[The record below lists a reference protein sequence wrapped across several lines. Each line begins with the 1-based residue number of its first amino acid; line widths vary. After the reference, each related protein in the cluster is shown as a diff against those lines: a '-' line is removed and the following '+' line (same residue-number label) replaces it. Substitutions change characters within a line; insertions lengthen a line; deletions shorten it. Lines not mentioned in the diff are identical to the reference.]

1 LTAFTPPAKTVMT
14 RYKLQDLRSR
24 LLILKETISPANQG
38 SSEAEKQRLARFV
51 LLNPYGFHYPFQL
64 EELLASMP
72 ADDPLRDNVLTAR
85 ARLIQDLQVRS
96 AALREIW
103 EKYPEQDGGIQALY
117 ELGAIRLQQWKESKQ
132 GEAKGELLAEARSLL
147 NRVIQ
152 NYPQSPFA
160 ELAGRLLAPLANLD

>member
-1 LTAFTPPAKTVMT
+1 
-14 RYKLQDLRSR
+14 
-24 LLILKETISPANQG
+24 
-38 SSEAEKQRLARFV
+38 
-51 LLNPYGFHYPFQL
+51 
-64 EELLASMP
+64 LLASMP